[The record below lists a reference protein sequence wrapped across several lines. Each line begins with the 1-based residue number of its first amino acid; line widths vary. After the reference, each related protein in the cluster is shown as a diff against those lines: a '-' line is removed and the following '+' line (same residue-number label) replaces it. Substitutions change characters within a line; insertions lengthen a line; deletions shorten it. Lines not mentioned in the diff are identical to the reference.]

1 MESWLDKG
9 KKFPTTVRTQE
20 KSQSALTSPDT
31 ENQKVKGLLQCD
43 HLPEKFQVKLPW
55 CINFENN
62 SKGKQ
67 GSQSILLLISLT
79 PCCSNLQ

>member
-9 KKFPTTVRTQE
+9 KKFPTMFIPQE

-31 ENQKVKGLLQCD
+31 ENQNIKGLLQCD
-43 HLPEKFQVKLPW
+43 HSPEKFQVKLPW
-55 CINFENN
+55 CINFENK

-67 GSQSILLLISLT
+67 GSQSILPLISLT
-79 PCCSNLQ
+79 PYCSNLQ